1 MTLCPDGLVSPI
13 GCRDFFLQK
22 YFAIFC
28 NIQFIYLRIFCGI
41 ISKYKCV
48 KEFEQLK
55 ISDVF
60 RKIADACDSISEKLA
75 EWKEKRSTQEKKK
88 LSWEKKVLIA
98 AGSVVGVLLILVA
111 VAFGIFNHYYSK
123 LNVETLDDD
132 YQVIV
137 TETDKD
143 LEKLTDEQKAE
154 LEKHMDE
161 KVDEGL
167 KFDDRNVTNI
177 LLVGTDSR
185 EKGNRRSRSDTNIIL
200 SINRDTKEITMT
212 SFMRD
217 MYVQIPGAG
226 KQRINAAFIFGGPQ
240 LLFNT
245 FSTNFGIYLDKYA
258 QVDFYSFMKV
268 VDAVGGVDI
277 TVSSAELKSMNNAIA
292 EINRHLGVD
301 ASNGKLKKSGTLHLN
316 GKQALAYSR
325 VRKVGNADFERTE
338 RQRRVLTEI
347 FKKAKTMSVSEL
359 NDFAD
364 VVLPLIST
372 NLTRTEVLSLVVNSP
387 EYLKYDLKS
396 QRVPIEGS
404 YTYMTVNGASVLGVD
419 FAANK
424 KFWYKTVYGEE

>member
-1 MTLCPDGLVSPI
+1 
-13 GCRDFFLQK
+13 
-22 YFAIFC
+22 
-28 NIQFIYLRIFCGI
+28 
-41 ISKYKCV
+41 
-48 KEFEQLK
+48 LK
-55 ISDVF
+55 IADVF
-60 RKIADACDSISEKLA
+60 RKLADVLDSLSER
-75 EWKEKRSTQEKKK
+75 KEKKNAAKKTTK
-88 LSWEKKVLIA
+88 KANMSWEKKVLITA
-98 AGSVVGVLLILVA
+98 ASVVGVLLILVA
-111 VAFGIFNHYYSK
+111 VAYGVFNHYYSK
-123 LNVETLDDD
+123 LNVQSLDDD
-132 YQVIV
+132 YQMVV
-137 TETDKD
+137 TATDKD
-143 LEKLTDEQKAE
+143 LEALTDEQKAE

-185 EKGNRRSRSDTNIIL
+185 EKGNKRSRSDTNIIL

-268 VDAVGGVDI
+268 VDAAGGVDI
-277 TVSSAELKSMNNAIA
+277 TISSSELKSMNNAIS
-292 EINRHLGVD
+292 EINKHLGLD
-301 ASNGKLKKSGTLHLN
+301 ASNGKLKKSGKVHLN
-316 GKQALAYSR
+316 VKQALAYSR

-372 NLTRTEVLSLVVNSP
+372 NLTRKEVLSLVVNSP
-387 EYLKYDLKS
+387 EYIKYDLKS
-396 QRVPIEGS
+396 QRVPIEGT

>member
-1 MTLCPDGLVSPI
+1 M
-13 GCRDFFLQK
+13 
-22 YFAIFC
+22 
-28 NIQFIYLRIFCGI
+28 
-41 ISKYKCV
+41 
-48 KEFEQLK
+48 K

-60 RKIADACDSISEKLA
+60 RKLADFFDDLA
-75 EWKEKRSTQEKKK
+75 EKKQEKKQDK
-88 LSWEKKVLIA
+88 KNNPKKKMSWEKKVLIA
-98 AGSVVGVLLILVA
+98 AASVACVLLLLVA
-111 VAFGIFNHYYSK
+111 AAYGVFNHYYNK

-132 YQVIV
+132 YPLIV
-137 TETDKD
+137 TDTDKD
-143 LEKLTDEQKAE
+143 LEELTDEQKAE

-161 KVDEGL
+161 SVDDGL
-167 KFDDRNVTNI
+167 KFDDKNVTNI

-185 EKGNRRSRSDTNIIL
+185 EKGNKRSRSDTNIII
-200 SINRDTKEITMT
+200 SINRDTKEIIMT

-258 QVDFYSFMKV
+258 QVDFYNFMKV

-277 TVSSAELKSMNNAIA
+277 TISSGELKSMNNAIA
-292 EINRHLGVD
+292 EINRLLGVD
-301 ASNGKLKKSGTLHLN
+301 ASNGKLKKAGTVHLN

-347 FKKAKTMSVSEL
+347 FKRARTMSVSEL

-364 VVLPLIST
+364 IVLPMIST
-372 NLTRTEVLSLVVNSP
+372 NLTRAEVLDLVMNSP

-396 QRVPIEGS
+396 QRVPIDGS

>member
-1 MTLCPDGLVSPI
+1 M
-13 GCRDFFLQK
+13 
-22 YFAIFC
+22 
-28 NIQFIYLRIFCGI
+28 QFIYLQIICGI

-48 KEFEQLK
+48 KESGKLK
-55 ISDVF
+55 IADVF
-60 RKIADACDSISEKLA
+60 RKLADVFDDL
-75 EWKEKRSTQEKKK
+75 TEKKK
-88 LSWEKKVLIA
+88 KKKSNVKKKMSWEKKVLIVA
-98 AGSVVGVLLILVA
+98 ASVMGVLLILLGTAYGV
-111 VAFGIFNHYYSK
+111 FNHYYSK

-137 TETDKD
+137 TDTDKD
-143 LEKLTDEQKAE
+143 LEELTDEQKAE

-161 KVDEGL
+161 SLDDGL
-167 KFDDRNVTNI
+167 KFDDKNVTNI

-185 EKGNRRSRSDTNIIL
+185 QKGNRRSRSDTNIIL

-268 VDAVGGVDI
+268 VDAVGGVDMTI
-277 TVSSAELKSMNNAIA
+277 SSGELKSMNNAIG
-292 EINRHLGVD
+292 EINQHLGLG
-301 ASNGKLKKSGTLHLN
+301 ANNGKLKKSGKVHLN

-347 FKKAKTMSVSEL
+347 FKKAKKMSVSEL

-372 NLTRTEVLSLVVNSP
+372 NLTRKEVLSLVVNSP
-387 EYLKYDLKS
+387 EYLTYDLKS
-396 QRVPIEGS
+396 QRVPIDGS

>member
-1 MTLCPDGLVSPI
+1 
-13 GCRDFFLQK
+13 
-22 YFAIFC
+22 
-28 NIQFIYLRIFCGI
+28 
-41 ISKYKCV
+41 
-48 KEFEQLK
+48 LK
-55 ISDVF
+55 IADVF
-60 RKIADACDSISEKLA
+60 RKLADVLDSLSER
-75 EWKEKRSTQEKKK
+75 KEKKNAAKKTTK
-88 LSWEKKVLIA
+88 KANMSWEKKVLITA
-98 AGSVVGVLLILVA
+98 ASVVGVLLILVA
-111 VAFGIFNHYYSK
+111 VAYGVFNHYYSK
-123 LNVETLDDD
+123 LNVQSLDDD
-132 YQVIV
+132 YQMVV
-137 TETDKD
+137 TATDKD
-143 LEKLTDEQKAE
+143 LEALTDEQKAE

-185 EKGNRRSRSDTNIIL
+185 EKGNKRSRSDTNIIL

-268 VDAVGGVDI
+268 VDAAGGVDI
-277 TVSSAELKSMNNAIA
+277 TISSSELKSMNNAIS
-292 EINRHLGVD
+292 EINKHLGLD
-301 ASNGKLKKSGTLHLN
+301 ASNGKLKKSGKVHLN

-372 NLTRTEVLSLVVNSP
+372 NLTRKEVLSLVVNSP
-387 EYLKYDLKS
+387 EYIKYDLKS
-396 QRVPIEGS
+396 QRVPIEGT

>member
-1 MTLCPDGLVSPI
+1 M
-13 GCRDFFLQK
+13 
-22 YFAIFC
+22 
-28 NIQFIYLRIFCGI
+28 
-41 ISKYKCV
+41 
-48 KEFEQLK
+48 K
-55 ISDVF
+55 IADVF
-60 RKIADACDSISEKLA
+60 RKLADVLDSLSER
-75 EWKEKRSTQEKKK
+75 KEKKNAAKKTTK
-88 LSWEKKVLIA
+88 KANMSWEKKVLITA
-98 AGSVVGVLLILVA
+98 ASVVGVLLILVA
-111 VAFGIFNHYYSK
+111 VAYGVFNHYYSK
-123 LNVETLDDD
+123 LNVQSLDDD
-132 YQVIV
+132 YQMVV
-137 TETDKD
+137 TATDKD
-143 LEKLTDEQKAE
+143 LEALTDEQKAE

-185 EKGNRRSRSDTNIIL
+185 EKGNKRSRSDTNIIL

-268 VDAVGGVDI
+268 VDAAGGVDI
-277 TVSSAELKSMNNAIA
+277 TISSSELKSMNNAIS
-292 EINRHLGVD
+292 EINKHLGLD
-301 ASNGKLKKSGTLHLN
+301 ASNGKLKKSGKVHLN

-372 NLTRTEVLSLVVNSP
+372 NLTRKEVLSLVVNSP
-387 EYLKYDLKS
+387 EYIKYDLKS
-396 QRVPIEGS
+396 QRVPIEGT